1 MKITAIRL
9 ATLSVPLRVP
19 FKTAVRSV
27 DSIHDLIVEV
37 HTDEGAIG
45 YGEAPPTGLVTGD
58 TIESMTG
65 AIKHHI
71 APTMIGQSIEDFENV
86 LLLLDKSVQHNTS
99 AKAAIDMALYDL
111 FAQSLH
117 VPLYRIL
124 GGNGAGI
131 KTDITISVNEP
142 DEMVRDSLNAIE
154 RGYQTL
160 KIKVGNDSQK
170 DIERMSQIR
179 QAIAHDVNLR
189 IDANQGWKPKE
200 AVKILNQME
209 AAGLNIEFV
218 EQPVV
223 QHDYAGLKYITE
235 RVSIPVMA
243 DEALYTPRDAQ
254 YLLAN
259 QCCDMMN
266 IKLMK
271 TGGLRKALD
280 ILSIAEMYGIECML
294 GCMLESKV
302 SVTAAVH
309 LASARKNTITKIDL
323 DGPVLCS
330 EDPIEGG
337 AIFNESEIT
346 LPDTPGLG
354 IKRIDGLKYLD

>member
-9 ATLSVPLRVP
+9 ATISVPLRVP
-19 FKTAVRSV
+19 FRTAVRSV
-27 DSIHDLIVEV
+27 DSIHDLIVEI
-37 HTDEGAIG
+37 HTDEGFIG

-71 APTMIGQSIEDFENV
+71 APALIGKSIEDFEN
-86 LLLLDKSVQHNTS
+86 LLRILDKSVQHNTS
-99 AKAAIDMALYDL
+99 AKAAVDMALYDL
-111 FAQSLH
+111 FAQSLR
-117 VPLYRIL
+117 VPLYRSL
-124 GGNGAGI
+124 GGNGEGI

-142 DEMVRDSLNAIE
+142 DEMVRDSINATE

-160 KIKVGNDSQK
+160 KIKVGNDSKK
-170 DIERMSQIR
+170 DIERMSKIR
-179 QAIAHDVNLR
+179 EAIGYDVDLR

-200 AVKILNQME
+200 AVNILNQME
-209 AAGLNIEFV
+209 SAGLNIEFV
-218 EQPVV
+218 EQPVI
-223 QHDYAGLKYITE
+223 QHDFAGLKYITE

-243 DEALYTPRDAQ
+243 DEAVYTARDAQ
-254 YLLAN
+254 YLLEN
-259 QCCDMMN
+259 HCCDLIN

-271 TGGLRKALD
+271 TGGIRKALD
-280 ILSIAEMYGIECML
+280 ICTIAEMHGVECML

-330 EDPIEGG
+330 EDPIQGG
-337 AIFNESEIT
+337 AIFNESNIS

-354 IKRIDGLKYLD
+354 IISIDGLKYLD